1 MTYSSAQF
9 SGNRKSRFSMHP
21 ATFTDDFSRSAG
33 ADSWSWV
40 WAVKDPVPCL
50 PMSSYRDPWAFFPKI
65 HFICLSCSLF
75 LGIEP
80 QDPIT
85 LLKLCSMKPLPA
97 LREVRLVSVVT
108 SALLV
113 LLPYWPS
120 ITNMLMEY
128 DGMARFILTFKS
140 KVHVFLLSYFWN
152 SIRNALSPLL
162 PLSLRQR
169 SHISQDGPE
178 ITTQLRMTWTSE
190 PPVSTSQVPG
200 SLVFAVAPSFCS
212 GGDETQGFVYVKK
225 TLY

>member
-21 ATFTDDFSRSAG
+21 ATFTDDFSRSAR

-40 WAVKDPVPCL
+40 WAVKNPVPCL

-75 LGIEP
+75 LGIKP

-85 LLKLCSMKPLPA
+85 LLKLCSTRLLPA
-97 LREVRLVSVVT
+97 FREVRFVSVVT

-128 DGMARFILTFKS
+128 DGMARVILTFKS
-140 KVHVFLLSYFWN
+140 KVNVFLLSYFWN
-152 SIRNALSPLL
+152 SIHNALPPLL
-162 PLSLRQR
+162 PLSETKV
-169 SHISQDGPE
+169 SYISGWSWNHYTVEND
-178 ITTQLRMTWTSE
+178 LNFWTSCLHL
-190 PPVSTSQVPG
+190 PSAWITSKGYSTKFLQWWGWNSRLCV
-200 SLVFAVAPSFCS
+200 C
-212 GGDETQGFVYVKK
+212 
-225 TLY
+225 